1 MRRRSLPDAGG
12 AHDPAVIVDIA
23 HVMGRQALHG
33 VAATRRIEAAAAAS
47 LPDHALMQ
55 RAGEAVARVA
65 MALAPAARSAWVL
78 CGPGN
83 NGGDGF
89 EAALWLHRAGWQV
102 HVTELGTPDARPADG
117 VAARDRAVS
126 AGVSI
131 GPGEPG
137 FQARIAIDALL
148 GIGASRA
155 PGSEFLRAIAR
166 FNAFAGPR
174 LAVDVPSGLD
184 ADRGVVLGE
193 AAVRATDTVSLLTMK
208 PGLLTGAGR
217 DHAGRLWLDELGVAS
232 VRLANPADA
241 WTVAREDA
249 DAARSLRLHASHK
262 GSYGDVLAIGGAPGM
277 TGALALAARA
287 ALASGAG
294 RVYACA
300 LDPSAPAADPAWP
313 ELMHRSMVWAAATGE
328 AAQTVVA
335 GCGGGDR
342 IGEALPWILS
352 RAGRLVLDADALNT
366 IAVDTA
372 LQTLLTRR
380 AARGLH
386 TVLTPHPLEAAR
398 LLGQESAAAVQADR
412 IASARALAQ
421 RFECTVLLKGS
432 GTVIA
437 APGQVPAINTT
448 GNARLSTAGSGDVLA
463 GWLAGLWSSMRT
475 DDPAAAG
482 FDAARAAAFEH
493 GLAAEDGSPVRRPL
507 TASALLNRLAG
518 P

>member
-1 MRRRSLPDAGG
+1 
-12 AHDPAVIVDIA
+12 VIVDLA
-23 HVMGRQALHG
+23 HVMGAQALHG

-47 LPDHALMQ
+47 LPEHALMQ

-78 CGPGN
+78 SGPGN
-83 NGGDGF
+83 NGGDGY
-89 EAALWLHRAGWQV
+89 EAALWLHRTGWQV
-102 HVTELGTPDARPADG
+102 HVTELGAPEARPADAR
-117 VAARDRAVS
+117 AARARALS
-126 AGVSI
+126 AGVSV
-131 GPGEPG
+131 GTGAPA
-137 FQARIAIDALL
+137 FVARIAIDALL

-155 PGSEFLRAIAR
+155 PGSEYLHAIAQ

-184 ADRGVVLGE
+184 ADRGVLCGE
-193 AAVRATDTVSLLTMK
+193 SAVRATDTVSLLTLK
-208 PGLLTGAGR
+208 PGLLTGRGR
-217 DHAGRLWLDELGVAS
+217 DHAGRLWLDELGAAS
-232 VRLANPADA
+232 ARHAEPADA
-241 WTVAREDA
+241 WTVSREDA
-249 DAARSLRLHASHK
+249 QSARGLRPHSSHK

-277 TGALALAARA
+277 TGAMALAARA

-300 LDPSAPAADPAWP
+300 LDPSASAADLAWP
-313 ELMHRSMVWAAATGE
+313 ELMQRSLAWAATTC
-328 AAQTVVA
+328 AADHTLVA

-352 RAGRLVLDADALNT
+352 RAGRLVLDADALNA
-366 IAVDTA
+366 IAADTA
-372 LQTLLTRR
+372 LQTQLIGR
-380 AARGLH
+380 AGRELQ

-412 IASARALAQ
+412 LASARTLAR
-421 RFECTVLLKGS
+421 RFGCTVLLKGS

-437 APGQVPAINTT
+437 APDRDPVINTT

-463 GWLAGLWSSMRT
+463 GWIAGLWSSMGA
-475 DDPAAAG
+475 DNPAATG

-493 GLAAEDGSPVRRPL
+493 GLAADDGSPARRPL
-507 TASALLNRLAG
+507 TASALLDRLTKR
-518 P
+518 